1 MTTRRE
7 VPINADTMA
16 WVHSELMELKAR
28 MNIVQQAAEQSRNV
42 ATDAA
47 DTSHQLRTAIGQ
59 FDGIVPALQ
68 HLQDDFRT
76 IRELLARAQDDIHSL
91 RQSREEA
98 ERQDALDS
106 ERLRQERNEIG
117 RRFTDVERHIEHWQE
132 RLEGAEEHSRRT
144 LEMQSQL
151 TMRLETIE
159 TLLSEND
166 SAQSRASSTLS
177 RIDQELQRISSAVLQ
192 LQSED
197 NTQRERITSNVEMLR
212 RLEIDLEAVRTETNK
227 ISRIDDRLEL
237 VQAER
242 TRHNERLT
250 EITEELAHFDDRLNQ
265 GDERASLLDARMT
278 SYQDDLAGLR
288 RGLEDEHERLAKYL
302 SGLRDLEA
310 DIRKRQIVALEKEIR
325 DIRGRAFDTAQE

>member
-1 MTTRRE
+1 VTTRRE

>member
-1 MTTRRE
+1 
-7 VPINADTMA
+7 MA

-28 MNIVQQAAEQSRNV
+28 MNVVQQAAEQSRNV
-42 ATDAA
+42 ATEAA
-47 DTSHQLRTAIGQ
+47 DSSHQLRTALGK
-59 FDGIVPALQ
+59 FDGMVPALQ
-68 HLQDDFRT
+68 HLQEDFRT
-76 IRELLARAQDDIHSL
+76 IRELMARAQDDIHSL

-106 ERLRQERNEIG
+106 ERLRQERNDIG
-117 RRFTDVERHIEHWQE
+117 RHFTDVERHIEHWQE
-132 RLEGAEEHSRRT
+132 RLESAEEHSRRT

-192 LQSED
+192 LQNED
-197 NTQRERITSNVEMLR
+197 NTQRERINSNVEMLR
-212 RLEIDLEAVRTETNK
+212 RLENDLEAVRTETNK

-242 TRHNERLT
+242 TRHNERLN
-250 EITEELAHFDDRLNQ
+250 EITEELVHVDNRLNE

-278 SYQDDLAGLR
+278 SYQDELGRLR
-288 RGLEDEHERLAKYL
+288 SALDNEHERLAGYL
-302 SGLRDLEA
+302 GGLRDLEA

>member
-302 SGLRDLEA
+302 GGLRDLEA

>member
-1 MTTRRE
+1 VTTRRE

-28 MNIVQQAAEQSRNV
+28 MGVVQQAAEQSRNL

-47 DTSHQLRTAIGQ
+47 DTSHQLRTAFGQ
-59 FDGIVPALQ
+59 FDGIPPALQ

-91 RQSREEA
+91 RQSREEI

-106 ERLRQERNEIG
+106 ERLRQERNDVG
-117 RRFTDVERHIEHWQE
+117 RHFTDIERHVEHWEE
-132 RLEGAEEHSRRT
+132 RLVGAEEHTRRT
-144 LEMQSQL
+144 VEMQSQL
-151 TMRLETIE
+151 AMRLETLE
-159 TLLSEND
+159 TILSESD

-177 RIDQELQRISSAVLQ
+177 RIDQEMQRISSVLLQ
-192 LQSED
+192 VQSED
-197 NTQRERITSNVEMLR
+197 NTQRERINSNVEMLR
-212 RLEIDLEAVRTETNK
+212 RLENDIDALRSETNK

-242 TRHNERLT
+242 TRHNERLND
-250 EITEELAHFDDRLNQ
+250 IAEELSHVDDRLNQ
-265 GDERASLLDARMT
+265 GDERASLLEARIN
-278 SYQDDLAGLR
+278 SFQDELTRVRQGLEHEHENLANYLGGLR
-288 RGLEDEHERLAKYL
+288 E
-302 SGLRDLEA
+302 LEA

>member
-1 MTTRRE
+1 
-7 VPINADTMA
+7 MA

-28 MNIVQQAAEQSRNV
+28 LNVVQQAAEQSRNV
-42 ATDAA
+42 ATEAA
-47 DTSHQLRTAIGQ
+47 DSSHQLRTALGK

-68 HLQDDFRT
+68 HLQEDFRT
-76 IRELLARAQDDIHSL
+76 IRELMARAQDDIHSL

-106 ERLRQERNEIG
+106 ERLRQERNDIG
-117 RRFTDVERHIEHWQE
+117 RHFTDVERHIEHWQE
-132 RLEGAEEHSRRT
+132 RLESAEEHSRRT

-192 LQSED
+192 LQNED
-197 NTQRERITSNVEMLR
+197 NTQRERINSNVEMLR
-212 RLEIDLEAVRTETNK
+212 RLENDLEAVRTETNK

-242 TRHNERLT
+242 TRHNERLN
-250 EITEELAHFDDRLNQ
+250 EITEELVHVDNRLNE

-278 SYQDDLAGLR
+278 SFQDDLGRLR
-288 RGLEDEHERLAKYL
+288 SALDNEHERLAGYL

>member
-7 VPINADTMA
+7 VPLNADTMA

-28 MNIVQQAAEQSRNV
+28 MNVVQQAAEQSRNV
-42 ATDAA
+42 ATEAA
-47 DTSHQLRTAIGQ
+47 DSSHQLRTALGK
-59 FDGIVPALQ
+59 FDGMVPALQ
-68 HLQDDFRT
+68 HLQEDFRT
-76 IRELLARAQDDIHSL
+76 IRELMARAQDDIHSL

-106 ERLRQERNEIG
+106 ERLRQERNDIG
-117 RRFTDVERHIEHWQE
+117 RHFTDVERHIEHWQE
-132 RLEGAEEHSRRT
+132 RLESAEEHSRRT

-192 LQSED
+192 LQNED
-197 NTQRERITSNVEMLR
+197 NTQRERINSNVEMLR
-212 RLEIDLEAVRTETNK
+212 RLENDLEAVRTETNK

-242 TRHNERLT
+242 TRHNERLN
-250 EITEELAHFDDRLNQ
+250 EITEELVHVDNRLNE

-278 SYQDDLAGLR
+278 SYQDELGRLR
-288 RGLEDEHERLAKYL
+288 SALDNEHERLAGYL
-302 SGLRDLEA
+302 GGLRDLEA

>member
-1 MTTRRE
+1 VTTRRE
-7 VPINADTMA
+7 VPLNADTMA

-28 MNIVQQAAEQSRNV
+28 MNVVQQAAEQSRNV
-42 ATDAA
+42 ATEAA
-47 DTSHQLRTAIGQ
+47 DSSHQLRTALGK
-59 FDGIVPALQ
+59 FDGMVPALQ
-68 HLQDDFRT
+68 HLQEDFRT
-76 IRELLARAQDDIHSL
+76 IRELMARAQDDIHSL

-106 ERLRQERNEIG
+106 ERLRQERNDIG
-117 RRFTDVERHIEHWQE
+117 RHFTDVERHIEHWQE
-132 RLEGAEEHSRRT
+132 RLESAEEHSRRT

-192 LQSED
+192 LQNED
-197 NTQRERITSNVEMLR
+197 NTQRERINSNVEMLR
-212 RLEIDLEAVRTETNK
+212 RLENDLEAVRTETNK

-242 TRHNERLT
+242 TRHNERLN
-250 EITEELAHFDDRLNQ
+250 EITEELVHVDNRLNE

-278 SYQDDLAGLR
+278 SYQDELGRLR
-288 RGLEDEHERLAKYL
+288 SALDNEHERLAGYL
-302 SGLRDLEA
+302 GGLRDLEA

>member
-1 MTTRRE
+1 
-7 VPINADTMA
+7 
-16 WVHSELMELKAR
+16 MELKAR

-59 FDGIVPALQ
+59 FDGIVPTLQ

-302 SGLRDLEA
+302 GGLRDLEA

>member
-7 VPINADTMA
+7 VPLNADTMA

-28 MNIVQQAAEQSRNV
+28 MNVVQQAAEQSRNV
-42 ATDAA
+42 ATEAA
-47 DTSHQLRTAIGQ
+47 DSSHQLRTALGK

-68 HLQDDFRT
+68 HLQEDFRT
-76 IRELLARAQDDIHSL
+76 IRELMARAQDDIHSL

-106 ERLRQERNEIG
+106 ERLRQERNDIG
-117 RRFTDVERHIEHWQE
+117 RHFTDVERHIEHWQE
-132 RLEGAEEHSRRT
+132 RLESAEEHGRRT

-192 LQSED
+192 LQNED
-197 NTQRERITSNVEMLR
+197 NTQRERINSNVEMLR
-212 RLEIDLEAVRTETNK
+212 RLENDLEAVRTETNK

-242 TRHNERLT
+242 TRHNERLN
-250 EITEELAHFDDRLNQ
+250 EITEELVHVDNRLNE

-278 SYQDDLAGLR
+278 SFQDDLGRLR
-288 RGLEDEHERLAKYL
+288 SALDNEHERLAGYL
-302 SGLRDLEA
+302 GGLRDLEA